1 MDIVWI
7 TESGSIPR
15 GVFRRKNRILE
26 ERIVSNFLVAG
37 IVQVETIVKVAE
49 LPLPYKKLNSEPGT
63 IFTSIGG
70 DAYNT
75 SIALQWLGDKVDFV
89 SMAGTNQNYEVIAT
103 ANKEIVLSTE
113 HVLPIL
119 EETPTAVIL
128 YAADGTQQ
136 IHEDIK
142 DIRDAVY
149 DIDLF
154 AREVEDSDVVVVAN
168 ANFCRP
174 LLKLAK
180 EKKKPVAVNIRS
192 LNERNKPYNID
203 FLQTADIIYMSDDD
217 LAEDVDRFDY
227 VRDIAREFE
236 PEILVL
242 GCGAQG
248 AILYQKKDD
257 SVIRYKTVK
266 TNEIVNSVGAGNA
279 LFSCFLH
286 YYYKTGDAREAIKNA
301 QLFASYKIGYVGTS
315 VGFMTEEQI
324 EQWKEMIYR

>member
-1 MDIVWI
+1 M
-7 TESGSIPR
+7 
-15 GVFRRKNRILE
+15 
-26 ERIVSNFLVAG
+26 SNFLVAG
-37 IVQVETIVKVAE
+37 IVQVETIVKVPE
-49 LPLPYKKLNSEPGT
+49 LPLPYRKLNSGPDT

-89 SMAGTNQNYEVIAT
+89 SLVGNNQNFEVIAT
-103 ANKEIVLSTE
+103 ANEEITLSTE
-113 HVLPIL
+113 HVLPVL
-119 EETPTAVIL
+119 DATPTAVIL

-154 AREVEDSDVVVVAN
+154 TREVEASDVVVVAN

-180 EKKKPVAVNIRS
+180 EKNKPIAVNIRS
-192 LNERNKPYNID
+192 LNERNKPYIMD
-203 FLQTADIIYMSDDD
+203 FLEAADIIYMSDDD
-217 LAEDVDRFDY
+217 IEDNVDRFDY
-227 VRDIAREFE
+227 VREIAKEFA

-315 VGFMTEEQI
+315 IGFMTEDQI